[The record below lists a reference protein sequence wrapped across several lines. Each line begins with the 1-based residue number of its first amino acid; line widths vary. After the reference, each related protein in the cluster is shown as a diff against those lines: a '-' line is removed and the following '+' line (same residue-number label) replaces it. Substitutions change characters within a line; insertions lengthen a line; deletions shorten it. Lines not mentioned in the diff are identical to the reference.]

1 MITDADLHI
10 HSRYSKAV
18 SKLMT
23 FPILAENAKLKG
35 LGIVGTGDILNPQW
49 EKELLKAAQ
58 KVDEGSYE
66 IKGARFLLTA
76 EVEDNRRVHHLLI
89 FPSIDAVRE
98 MRERLNP
105 YSKDIET
112 EGRPHANLS
121 PAEIADLAN
130 ELDVLI
136 GPAHCVPPDTL
147 LILRKGI
154 TKISDVKEGD
164 EVLTHNGRFRRIA
177 RVYKRKH
184 TGNILKIKVRYIPE
198 PIIVTPEHPIY
209 AIKTSPACHGVRGI
223 CKPTCKRQ
231 FSMKKRGRNCKRYYS
246 TYKPE
251 WVMAKDLKIG
261 DVVLFP
267 VLKEIRDIKRI
278 SLKEFIDSV
287 ASNKW
292 KKDTPEEI
300 EVSKEFC
307 RLVGYFLAEGSCFRD
322 GITFSLSEE
331 ETDVIDDITT
341 LLKEIFGVKPSIRND
356 KRGKGYELKV
366 YSRVLRNFFGEM
378 FYIKGKEKRAWNKQL
393 PHEFL
398 YLPPEKQFEIF
409 VGWWKGD
416 GGVTTS
422 RILMNQMN
430 IIAMRNG
437 FISTFSR
444 HKVKSAKIGKR
455 NAKTTH
461 DRWQARISTF
471 NDEIENMLKK
481 RGITKLP
488 KGDIR
493 YGWFDG
499 VYFYLPIIRIEKEPY
514 DGIVYNLEV
523 EEDSSYVTESG
534 TLHNCF
540 TPWTALYK
548 EYNSLKEA
556 YGDAKVHF
564 LELGLSADS
573 YMADRIKAHHKL
585 TYLSNSDAHSPMP
598 HRLGREFNRF
608 EIEDATFDEVRKA
621 ILKRGGRK
629 IILNA
634 GLDPR
639 LGKYHLT
646 ACSKCYTKYRLEDAK
661 RLNWRCELCGG
672 IIKKGV
678 HDRILELAD
687 TNEKPK
693 DRPPYLHLAPLAE
706 IIAMVLNK
714 GVETKAVKSVWER
727 LLREFGSEIAVLV
740 DVPIKSIAKLIG
752 EEITKAIWAFRNEK
766 LIVIPGGGG
775 KYGEIKL
782 PEEVKK
788 AKLEDIEGIEIKHED
803 VYYKPKQSSIL
814 SFLKKA

>member
-1 MITDADLHI
+1 MNIPLI
-10 HSRYSKAV
+10 
-18 SKLMT
+18 
-23 FPILAENAKLKG
+23 AENAKLKG
-35 LGIVGTGDILNPQW
+35 LSIVGTGDILNPKW
-49 EKELLKAAQ
+49 EEELLKYAQ
-58 KVDEGSYE
+58 KVDEGTFEY
-66 IKGARFLLTA
+66 KGVRFLLTT
-76 EVEDNRRVHHLLI
+76 EVEDAKRVHHVLI
-89 FPSIDAVRE
+89 FPNLQAVHE
-98 MRERLNP
+98 MREKLKR
-105 YSKDIET
+105 YSKDIES
-112 EGRPHANLS
+112 EGRPHLS
-121 PAEIADLAN
+121 LNGEEIADLAN
-130 ELDVLI
+130 DFDVLI

-147 LILRKGI
+147 SILKNGI
-154 TKISDVKEGD
+154 KKISDVKEGD
-164 EVLTHNGRFRRIA
+164 EVLTHNGRFRRITKI
-177 RVYKRKH
+177 YKRMY
-184 TGNILKIKVRYIPE
+184 TGDILKIKVRYLPE
-198 PIIVTPEHPIY
+198 PIVVTPEHPIY
-209 AIKTSPACHGVRGI
+209 AIKTKPACHGVQGI

-231 FSMKKRGRNCKRYYS
+231 FSMKKRRRNCKRYYLS
-246 TYKPE
+246 YKPE
-251 WVMAKDLKIG
+251 WVMAKDLEIG

-267 VLKEIRDIKRI
+267 VLKEIRDIERI
-278 SLKEFIDSV
+278 SLKKFIDSV
-287 ASNKW
+287 TLNSW
-292 KKDTPEEI
+292 KREIPEEI

-307 RLVGYFLAEGSCFRD
+307 RLAGYFLAEGSCFRD
-322 GITFSLSEE
+322 GITFSLNEE
-331 ETDVIDDITT
+331 ERDIIEDIEE
-341 LLKEIFGVKPSIRND
+341 LLREIFGVKPSIRND
-356 KRGKGYELKV
+356 KRGKGHELKV

-437 FISTFSR
+437 FILTFSR
-444 HKVKSAKIGKR
+444 HRVKSAKIGKR
-455 NAKTTH
+455 DAKTTH

-471 NDEIENMLKK
+471 NDEIEDMLRD

-499 VYFYLPIIRIEKEPY
+499 AYFYLPIIRIGKEPY

-548 EYNSLKEA
+548 EYNSLKEC
-556 YGDAKVHF
+556 YGNAKIHF

-573 YMADRIKAHHKL
+573 YLADLIKAHHKL
-585 TYLSNSDAHSPMP
+585 TYLSNSDAHSPHP

-608 EIEDATFDEVRKA
+608 EIQEPTFEEVRKA
-621 ILKRGGRK
+621 LLKCGGRK

-646 ACSKCYTKYRLEDAK
+646 ACSRCYTKYKLEDAK
-661 RLNWRCELCGG
+661 RLGWRCEKCGG

-678 HDRILELAD
+678 KDRILELAD
-687 TNEKPK
+687 TKEKPK
-693 DRPPYLHLAPLAE
+693 DRAPYLHLAPLAE

-714 GVETKAVKSVWER
+714 GVETKAIKTIWER
-727 LLREFGSEIAVLV
+727 LLKEFGSEIRVLV
-740 DVPIKSIAKLIG
+740 DVPIEDIAKTIG
-752 EEITKAIWAFRNEK
+752 EDIAKAIWAFRKEK
-766 LIVIPGGGG
+766 LLVIPGGGG

-782 PEEVKK
+782 PEEIKK
-788 AKLEDIEGIEIKHED
+788 AKLGDLESIEVKQREE
-803 VYYKPKQSSIL
+803 YYKPKQSSIL
-814 SFLKKA
+814 SFLKKN